1 MNNENIFKTKT
12 EEELR
17 KLYSEFL
24 EAEKIGMLN
33 PDSEI
38 GKIKELYEERFGCNA
53 TWMMQIELTHAIC
66 DLWYRENNKERILSE
81 TEVKTFEKY
90 IENNDMPIAFG
101 NSDWCNVYRKIV
113 GQHNDSNKIK
123 EWLETE

>member
-24 EAEKIGMLN
+24 AAEKIGMFN

-53 TWMMQIELTHAIC
+53 TWMMQIELTHVIC

-81 TEVKTFEKY
+81 TEVKTFERY